1 MKKLVTLIALTLLS
15 FNVQSADVSV
25 NACVSATVISQSHP
39 GVINGFEK
47 QCINLSGS
55 AIAPNP
61 NESAYY
67 SESDVLQLAWGG
79 CNTTGVDFTFTI
91 EFEWQY
97 DITTVAA
104 ADESA
109 SGWVKY
115 SLAPQPYRSG
125 SGSFSK
131 VFNDTIVDQLCVD
144 GLVEMEVSAHARSGP
159 LSTAIPGPGILL
171 TLLAFLS
178 LIFFRRKQLQ
188 RYF

>member
-1 MKKLVTLIALTLLS
+1 MKKLVALIALTLLS
-15 FNVQSADVSV
+15 FNAQSAEVSV
-25 NACVSATVISQSHP
+25 NACVSATVISQSQP

-61 NESAYY
+61 SESAYFA
-67 SESDVLQLAWGG
+67 ESDVLQLAWGG
-79 CNTTGVDFTFTI
+79 CNTTGVDFTFAI
-91 EFEWQY
+91 EFEWHY

-104 ADESA
+104 VDESA
-109 SGWVKY
+109 NGWVKY
-115 SLAPQPYRSG
+115 SLAPQTYRSG

-131 VFNDTIVDQLCVD
+131 VFSDTIVDKLCVD
-144 GLVEMEVSAHARSGP
+144 GLVELEASAYARSGP
-159 LSTAIPGPGILL
+159 LSTAIPGPGIWV
-171 TLLAFLS
+171 TLLAFLI